1 MKKVL
6 YILAT
11 ILVGFTSCTKE
22 TTSTTNSNSLASP
35 FTLKYEIVTSSAI
48 DTSKAGNGAYG
59 KPLMVYSN
67 GTQQPEIEFLT
78 PTTSWSKTV
87 TVTTTNR
94 PFVAM
99 LHTHSDYISTAQTGL
114 GYFPIILKAQGT
126 IMGKIYV
133 NGNLVASV
141 TNPTTLINTTGTSNA
156 GAGIYM
162 SYPIQ

>member
-11 ILVGFTSCTKE
+11 ILVGFTSCKKD

-48 DTSKAGNGAYG
+48 DTSKAGTGAYG

-87 TVTTTNR
+87 TVTTPNR
-94 PFVAM
+94 PFVAL
-99 LHTHSDYISTAQTGL
+99 LHTGGSWSGVVQTG
-114 GYFPIILKAQGT
+114 GYLPFYLKAPGT
-126 IMGKIYV
+126 ITGKIYV

-141 TNPTTLINTTGTSNA
+141 TNPTTSISSGYPEVA
-156 GAGIYM
+156 AGIYM